1 MTALVESKDY
11 KIAAIVFSRSQFKK
25 EEMKAE
31 LESRGIQLSME
42 ELTEILED
50 YRDEG
55 LIAKVGSAYAINY

>member
-1 MTALVESKDY
+1 MTALVETKEY
-11 KIAAIVFSRSQFKK
+11 KIAAVVFSRSQFKK

-31 LESRGIQLSME
+31 LESKGIPMTME